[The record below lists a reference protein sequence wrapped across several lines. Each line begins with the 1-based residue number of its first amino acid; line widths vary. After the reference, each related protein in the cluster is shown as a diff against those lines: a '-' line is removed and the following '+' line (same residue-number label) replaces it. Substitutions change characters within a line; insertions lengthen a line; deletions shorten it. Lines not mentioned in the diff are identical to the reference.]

1 MTTPRFGLI
10 LITSLLPASCDSA
23 PEIRGTMTT
32 DSAGVKIVTS
42 DPLNSNATC
51 ALSEEPMLTIGEEGD
66 DESLWFSQ
74 VGGTGRLSDGSIAV
88 IDGASSELRLFAEDG
103 RHLWTAG
110 GSGEGPGEFT
120 RAWYLWVLPGDT
132 MWVGNLRPWSYN
144 VFTGKGE
151 FVRAVERVTPYGDPT
166 GGGGVLDNGVSI
178 NGTWGFSFV
187 QNFTTPD
194 TLILEAHSPD
204 GQLISTVA
212 RVPNR
217 VQGTTSKSEALGIN
231 LVLNPLFSA
240 QAMADAGGNTIA
252 IGQGRDPEVRLL
264 DHEFRLRRIV
274 RWSEPGREV
283 TSAHVRGWRDSYV
296 ENRGGRNSERW
307 RDSDEVQVDPDRP
320 AADVFPAFSSIA
332 VGRDGRLWVF
342 PYRRPEQDPREW
354 MAFETD
360 GTFLC
365 HLARTHPNFSPY
377 EFGTDY
383 ALGVE
388 ADELG
393 VQTVVMYRLSR
404 GRGP

>member
-1 MTTPRFGLI
+1 
-10 LITSLLPASCDSA
+10 
-23 PEIRGTMTT
+23 MTT
-32 DSAGVKIVTS
+32 DSAGIQIVTS
-42 DPLNSNATC
+42 DPSNSAAACT
-51 ALSEEPMLTIGEEGD
+51 LSEEPMLTIGEEGD
-66 DESLWFSQ
+66 DENLWFSQ
-74 VGGTGRLSDGSIAV
+74 VGGTGLLSDGSIAV

-103 RHLWTAG
+103 RHLWSAG

-132 MWVGNLRPWSYN
+132 MWVGNLRPWRYN
-144 VFTGKGE
+144 VFTGEGE

-240 QAMADAGGNTIA
+240 QAMADAGRNTIA
-252 IGQGRDPEVRLL
+252 IGQSRDPEVRLL
-264 DHEFRLRRIV
+264 DEEFRLRRIV

-283 TSAHVRGWRDSYV
+283 TSADVNAYRDSYV
-296 ENRGGRNSERW
+296 ESRGGRDSERW
-307 RDSDEVQVDPDRP
+307 GAGDEVQIDPDRP
-320 AADVFPAFSSIA
+320 VAEIFPAFSSIA
-332 VGRDGRLWVF
+332 VARDGRLWVF
-342 PYRRPEQDPREW
+342 PYRKPGQDPREW

-360 GTFLC
+360 GTFFC
-365 HLARTHPNFSPY
+365 HLARTHPNFTAH
-377 EFGTDY
+377 EFGADY

-393 VQTVVMYRLSR
+393 VQTVAMYRLSR
-404 GRGP
+404 GSGP

>member
-1 MTTPRFGLI
+1 
-10 LITSLLPASCDSA
+10 
-23 PEIRGTMTT
+23 MTT
-32 DSAGVKIVTS
+32 DSAGIQIVTS
-42 DPLNSNATC
+42 DPSNSAAACT
-51 ALSEEPMLTIGEEGD
+51 LSEEPMLTIGEEGD
-66 DESLWFSQ
+66 DENLWFSQ
-74 VGGTGRLSDGSIAV
+74 VGGTGLLSDGSIAV

-103 RHLWTAG
+103 RHLWSAG

-132 MWVGNLRPWSYN
+132 MWVGNLRPWRYN
-144 VFTGKGE
+144 VFTEKGE

-240 QAMADAGGNTIA
+240 QAMADAGRNTIA
-252 IGQGRDPEVRLL
+252 IGQSRDPEVRLL
-264 DHEFRLRRIV
+264 DEEFRLRRIV

-283 TSAHVRGWRDSYV
+283 TSADVNAYRDSYV
-296 ENRGGRNSERW
+296 ESRGGRDSERW
-307 RDSDEVQVDPDRP
+307 GAGDEVQIDPDRP
-320 AADVFPAFSSIA
+320 VAEVFPAFSSIA
-332 VGRDGRLWVF
+332 VARDGRLWVF
-342 PYRRPEQDPREW
+342 PYRKPGQNPREW

-360 GTFLC
+360 GTFFC
-365 HLARTHPNFSPY
+365 HLARTHPNFTPH
-377 EFGTDY
+377 EFGADY

-393 VQTVVMYRLSR
+393 VQTVAMYRLSR
-404 GRGP
+404 GSGP

>member
-1 MTTPRFGLI
+1 
-10 LITSLLPASCDSA
+10 
-23 PEIRGTMTT
+23 MTT
-32 DSAGVKIVTS
+32 DSAGIQIVTS
-42 DPLNSNATC
+42 DPSNSAAACT
-51 ALSEEPMLTIGEEGD
+51 LSEEPMLTIGEEGD
-66 DESLWFSQ
+66 DENLWFSQ
-74 VGGTGRLSDGSIAV
+74 VGGTGLLSDGSIAV

-103 RHLWTAG
+103 RHLWSAG

-132 MWVGNLRPWSYN
+132 MWVGNLRPWRYN
-144 VFTGKGE
+144 VFTEKGE

-178 NGTWGFSFV
+178 NGIWGFSFV

-240 QAMADAGGNTIA
+240 QAMADAGRNTIA
-252 IGQGRDPEVRLL
+252 IGQSRDPEVRLL
-264 DHEFRLRRIV
+264 DEEFRLRRIV

-283 TSAHVRGWRDSYV
+283 TSADVNAYRDSYV
-296 ENRGGRNSERW
+296 ESRGGRDSERW
-307 RDSDEVQVDPDRP
+307 GAGDEVQIDPDRP
-320 AADVFPAFSSIA
+320 VAEVFPAFSSIA
-332 VGRDGRLWVF
+332 VARDGRLWVF
-342 PYRRPEQDPREW
+342 PYRKPGQNPREW

-360 GTFLC
+360 GTFFC
-365 HLARTHPNFSPY
+365 HLARTHPNFTPH
-377 EFGTDY
+377 EFGADY

-393 VQTVVMYRLSR
+393 VQTVAMYRLSR
-404 GRGP
+404 GSGP

>member
-1 MTTPRFGLI
+1 MTTPRYGLI
-10 LITSLLPASCDSA
+10 LITSLLPVSCDSA

-32 DSAGVKIVTS
+32 DSAGIQIVTS
-42 DPLNSNATC
+42 DPSNSAAACT
-51 ALSEEPMLTIGEEGD
+51 LSEEPMLTIGEEGD
-66 DESLWFSQ
+66 DENLWFSQ
-74 VGGTGRLSDGSIAV
+74 VGGTGLLSDGSIAV

-103 RHLWTAG
+103 RHLWSAG

-132 MWVGNLRPWSYN
+132 MWVGNLRPWRYN
-144 VFTGKGE
+144 VFTEKGE

-240 QAMADAGGNTIA
+240 QAMADAGRNTIA
-252 IGQGRDPEVRLL
+252 IGQSRDPEVRLL
-264 DHEFRLRRIV
+264 DEEFRLRRIV

-283 TSAHVRGWRDSYV
+283 TSADVNAYRDSYV
-296 ENRGGRNSERW
+296 ESRGGRDSERW
-307 RDSDEVQVDPDRP
+307 GAGDEVQIDPDRP
-320 AADVFPAFSSIA
+320 VAEVFPAFSSIA
-332 VGRDGRLWVF
+332 VARDGRLWVF
-342 PYRRPEQDPREW
+342 PYRKPGQNPREW

-360 GTFLC
+360 GTFFC
-365 HLARTHPNFSPY
+365 HLARTHPNFTPH
-377 EFGTDY
+377 EFGADY

-393 VQTVVMYRLSR
+393 VQTVAMYRLSR
-404 GRGP
+404 GSGP